1 MRVFLISV
9 ASMLLFVAV
18 GCGGSGSGGNDD
30 PDPTEDPGLHLQGF
44 VEDDGTRQ
52 AGVTVRLLR
61 DGDVVDETTS
71 DSDGAFLFSNVDGDL
86 SDYRVRVVSDSAEAD
101 E

>member
-1 MRVFLISV
+1 MRVSLISV

-18 GCGGSGSGGNDD
+18 GCGGSGSGSD

-71 DSDGAFLFSNVDGDL
+71 DSDGAFLFSNLDGDL
-86 SDYRVRVVSDSAEAD
+86 SDYRVRVVRESAEAND
-101 E
+101 